1 MQTAEL
7 QRWVWRITAAL
18 LWVLPPAL
26 AGWVH
31 HEAMDALLFCT
42 AFFNDWF
49 VEHPGL
55 YGFWAAVVYI
65 QLAALSAWAVLHSKR
80 PWRLWAVLIL
90 GGLGNLLVRSELPMD
105 RVQYEPSALT
115 TLLGPA
121 AAHGDTVVA
130 VRLVWM
136 WLIVRELA
144 RDRQWHRG
152 WQVLLCVHP
161 VLLGLGARW
170 WNTNVVA
177 ASAGLYLGAQFLR
190 EIRPLPKVE
199 HEAVLGEQ
207 PVSSSQFTLSD
218 HGDED
223 EAAEENDG
231 TTHELP
237 LHEPGSDDDGDIKR
251 DEDGREDSTV
261 Q

>member
-1 MQTAEL
+1 MLTAEL
-7 QRWVWRITAAL
+7 QRWIWRITAAL

-49 VEHPGL
+49 VDHPGL
-55 YGFWAAVVYI
+55 YGFWAAIVYI

-90 GGLGNLLVRSELPMD
+90 GGLGNLLVRSELPTD
-105 RVQYEPSALT
+105 RVQYEPSALA
-115 TLLGPA
+115 TLFGPM

-130 VRLVWM
+130 VRLVWI

-144 RDRQWHRG
+144 HERQWRRG
-152 WQVLLCVHP
+152 WRVLLCVHP

-170 WNTNVVA
+170 WNTNILA

-190 EIRPLPKVE
+190 EIRPLPKAE
-199 HEAVLGEQ
+199 DEAVLGEKKQ
-207 PVSSSQFTLSD
+207 VSSSQFTLSG
-218 HGDED
+218 HDE
-223 EAAEENDG
+223 EEELSAGN
-231 TTHELP
+231 ELP
-237 LHEPGSDDDGDIKR
+237 LHEPGSDDETDLKR
-251 DEDGREDSTV
+251 DEDGREDSTA